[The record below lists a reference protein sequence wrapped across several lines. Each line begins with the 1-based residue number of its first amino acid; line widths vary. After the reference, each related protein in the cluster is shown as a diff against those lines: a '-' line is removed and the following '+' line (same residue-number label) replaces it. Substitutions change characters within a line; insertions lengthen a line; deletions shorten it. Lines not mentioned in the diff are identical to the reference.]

1 MTKGMISMFTL
12 ANFCFYLL
20 GCYSITSLE
29 IDENNLEN
37 IKTNKITKVILKDDE
52 EYEFEINGMNL
63 KPHFSDSTLIGWVRT
78 KTADDAYDL
87 KEIQILTSNLKTI
100 YYEKNNTANVISIFA
115 GILLVTIAIVWI
127 VSELG
132 KVHVGFPTPNPIGI

>member
-1 MTKGMISMFTL
+1 MTKNMISMFTL

-29 IDENNLEN
+29 INENNLEN
-37 IKTNKITKVILKDDE
+37 NKSNNITKVILKDDE
-52 EYEFEINGMNL
+52 EYEFEISEMNL

-132 KVHVGFPTPNPIGI
+132 KVRVDFPTPSHIGI

>member
-1 MTKGMISMFTL
+1 MTKSMISMFTL

-29 IDENNLEN
+29 IGENNLEK

-52 EYEFEINGMNL
+52 EYEFEISEMNL

-115 GILLVTIAIVWI
+115 GILLITIAIVRI

-132 KVHVGFPTPNPIGI
+132 KVHVDFLTPNPIGI